1 MVKRSLAGTHN
12 EQFLNEMK
20 RNRLPVHHLELRVS
34 ELMQLFNS
42 LDPTPFLNKDLD
54 RSAEMFIE
62 TWAVE
67 FPPDSR
73 LHITIHLAD
82 YPAEGNATVL
92 MTEAI
97 HNHFEYKAGLVRGE
111 LRDLLKRGRTSLF
124 IGLAFVTTCLI
135 AADTM
140 AQFDTTTISTIAR
153 ESLTIIGWVAMW
165 RPVEIFLYDWWPLAR
180 RIRIY
185 KNLRYARI
193 RVIQGK

>member
-1 MVKRSLAGTHN
+1 MKRS
-12 EQFLNEMK
+12 
-20 RNRLPVHHLELRVS
+20 RLPLHHLELRVS

-54 RSAEMFIE
+54 RAAEVFIE
-62 TWAVE
+62 AWAIA

-73 LHITIHLAD
+73 LQITIHIEHLA
-82 YPAEGNATVL
+82 AEDNATVL

-111 LRDLLKRGRTSLF
+111 LRDLLKRGRASLF
-124 IGLAFVTTCLI
+124 IGLAFVTACLI
-135 AADTM
+135 AADAI
-140 AQFDTTTISTIAR
+140 AQLESSTVSTIAR

-165 RPVEIFLYDWWPLAR
+165 RPVEIFLYDWWPLVR
-180 RIRIY
+180 RIRVY
-185 KNLRYARI
+185 KNLRYARV